1 MTPPRRYLWRTA
13 RGSTYRAQG
22 IPARQPDGR
31 VVVTTDRE
39 TRIESVHLPADPL
52 RYPAGWYLRVAG
64 PHGDEWSVG
73 PLVWGRNDPAP
84 TTPPAI
90 TPPGCVEDFGTV
102 VLADPDRYARHPNIA
117 SRTRVRRVPVYSP
130 MRGTIHPCT
139 DPGFDEGE
147 RGLICCECPLDA
159 GRTSGPVSLGGGPS
173 ERHADPSGRAAF
185 PGSLPRT
192 PPSHGEHVTS
202 RRPACPP
209 PGA

>member
-102 VLADPDRYARHPNIA
+102 VLADPDRYARHLESEWDDVAFLADWNAARDLDTVVWTPDD
-117 SRTRVRRVPVYSP
+117 
-130 MRGTIHPCT
+130 GHPA
-139 DPGFDEGE
+139 
-147 RGLICCECPLDA
+147 R
-159 GRTSGPVSLGGGPS
+159 GRTYTGEEG
-173 ERHADPSGRAAF
+173 
-185 PGSLPRT
+185 T
-192 PPSHGEHVTS
+192 PK
-202 RRPACPP
+202 A
-209 PGA
+209 